1 MYCSGRTIVYF
12 TVVIPRGGCGK
23 VNIIAGCVCGY
34 KLRVIFTMIA
44 ESENTIQ

>member
-1 MYCSGRTIVYF
+1 MYF
-12 TVVIPRGGCGK
+12 TVVIRRGGCGK